1 MDELDLFNADE
12 VSEEDLWNQY
22 HAAAMAGADLADPKE
37 ENVSSDL
44 MLGAGHQTADGLGE
58 QRPRFVGEYAC
69 DVCGETFYTIVQLAK
84 HRQFH
89 DRDRP
94 FQCSICGK
102 RFLSRSHHHEHQRV
116 HTGERPFPCERCDRS
131 FTTHHNLKRHMTI
144 HDKEE
149 MYRCQQCGVL
159 FCQEHEYKLETMR
172 LPGVVAPDLPAFNLD
187 PPMVALPR
195 PPRPLPSMVPAA
207 VASPLPPPVLPPPV
221 MPTLTPMV
229 PTPTP
234 TPSSYSME
242 YQIPNVPS
250 YSGLSSGEVKM
261 SQVFVDKKKYKKKR
275 KGEGMSLF
283 DVSRNI
289 AGHSPRKPELVLDAD
304 IPEYRRKGSNNAVQ
318 KKTMGMHRI
327 AYDIEV
333 VI

>member
-1 MDELDLFNADE
+1 M
-12 VSEEDLWNQY
+12 ED
-22 HAAAMAGADLADPKE
+22 GVPP
-37 ENVSSDL
+37 
-44 MLGAGHQTADGLGE
+44 
-58 QRPRFVGEYAC
+58 RPRFAGEYAC

-116 HTGERPFPCERCDRS
+116 HTGERPFPGERCDRS

-149 MYRCQQCGVL
+149 MYRCQECGVL
-159 FCQEHEYKLETMR
+159 FCQEHEYKLENMR
-172 LPGVVAPDLPAFNLD
+172 LPGAIAPLMPNFNLD
-187 PPMVALPR
+187 PPLVAPPK
-195 PPRPLPSMVPAA
+195 PPRPMPSMVPAA
-207 VASPLPPPVLPPPV
+207 VAPPPPPPVLPPPI
-221 MPTLTPMV
+221 MPTLLPML
-229 PTPTP
+229 
-234 TPSSYSME
+234 PSSSSFSME
-242 YQIPNVPS
+242 YQIPELSS
-250 YSGLSSGEVKM
+250 YSGISSGEVKM
-261 SQVFVDKKKYKKKR
+261 SQVFVDRKTYKKR
-275 KGEGMSLF
+275 KKEAMSLF

-304 IPEYRRKGSNNAVQ
+304 IPEYRRKGSTMVP
-318 KKTMGMHRI
+318 KKGLSGMHRI